1 MFWRDAQR
9 PDPLGQPPRGGRV
22 KGLSEAASAEAT
34 EHGGTHQRRSG

>member
-22 KGLSEAASAEAT
+22 KGLSEAALEAT